1 MVGKWVTFQIQQ
13 EQCAAGELAQSRDHI
28 DRFAIGKMMQDRRAK
43 DEIEGILC
51 EWKVK
56 RIRYHPR

>member
-1 MVGKWVTFQIQQ
+1 MVGEWVTLQI
-13 EQCAAGELAQSRDHI
+13 EQKQRAAGELAQRRNHLDH
-28 DRFAIGKMMQDRRAK
+28 FAIGKMMQHRRAK

-51 EWKVK
+51 EGKAK